1 MKFYTFQPQFREIA
15 SYIGETVLRLS
26 NQRRGPFTVVGKQ
39 VGTEFFEN
47 YTAFYNGAPI
57 LQMFEARGK
66 DYDYSIVIITNNTN
80 ILTEFVQSPM
90 IY

>member
-1 MKFYTFQPQFREIA
+1 MKFYALQPQFQDA
-15 SYIGETVLRLS
+15 APYIGETVIQLS
-26 NQRRGPFTVVGKQ
+26 NQRRGPFSVVGKQ

-47 YTAFYNGAPI
+47 YTAYYNGAPI

-66 DYDYSIVIITNNTN
+66 DYNYSILFLTNNAN
-80 ILTEFVQSPM
+80 ILNEFVQSPM

>member
-1 MKFYTFQPQFREIA
+1 MKFYAFQPQFQEAA

-26 NQRRGPFTVVGKQ
+26 NQNRGPFRVVGKQ

-47 YTAFYNGAPI
+47 YTAYYNGAPI

-66 DYDYSIVIITNNTN
+66 DYDYSILFLTDNAN
-80 ILTEFVQSPM
+80 ILNEFVQSPM

>member
-66 DYDYSIVIITNNTN
+66 DYNYSILFLTNNAN
-80 ILTEFVQSPM
+80 ILNEFVQSPM